1 MKLGILGGTFDP
13 PHVGH
18 VIAADEVRSSL
29 KLDLIY
35 FIPAARSPH
44 KRDHKSAPA
53 SERLTLVGLA
63 TLFDR
68 DFVVSDI
75 EIKRRNVSYTVDT
88 LEALRA
94 ANPRDELF
102 LLLGM
107 DNILSFHTWRSPH
120 RILELA
126 TVVAMTRP
134 GYHHAQQKQI
144 PRWMKK
150 RTIVCP
156 VPEIGISSS
165 DIRRRIREAKPF
177 RHMVPE
183 PVYDYI
189 TLRGLYA
196 RGKSPRSGSADRSSS
211 LA

>member
-18 VIAADEVRSSL
+18 VIAADEVRSAL
-29 KLDLIY
+29 DLDLIY

-44 KRDHKSAPA
+44 KRDRKLASA

-68 DFVVSDI
+68 DFLVSDI
-75 EIKRRNVSYTVDT
+75 EIRRRGVSYTVDT
-88 LEALRA
+88 LEALRSLHA
-94 ANPRDELF
+94 RDELF
-102 LLLGM
+102 FLIGM
-107 DNILSFHTWRSPH
+107 DNVLSFHTWKSPH

-134 GYHHAQQKQI
+134 GYHRAEQKKI
-144 PRWMKK
+144 PRWMKR

-156 VPEIGISSS
+156 VPEIGVSSS

-183 PVYDYI
+183 LVYDYI
-189 TLRGLYA
+189 TLRGLYVCA
-196 RGKSPRSGSADRSSS
+196 KSPRPGSVDRSSS
-211 LA
+211 SA